1 MVTLLNWY
9 DHRHNMMSMTLRLFH
24 LIYNSRNYYKLFE
37 KNPNPYMT
45 TCVNR
50 KQGDLPIF
58 HIWNR
63 EATYLAIHDVGA
75 YNKYQIWSVWDI
87 FTPEVWKSYTLFPKY
102 DSWQHFLLSFSRSL
116 IKFIVKFLSNKYF
129 YIKIP
134 PFTQI
139 KWGCSKK
146 GGNREKGRNREIP
159 L

>member
-1 MVTLLNWY
+1 
-9 DHRHNMMSMTLRLFH
+9 MMLARTINTKFGPFGTFLVLR
-24 LIYNSRNYYKLFE
+24 FE
-37 KNPNPYMT
+37 KVTHSFPNMTPDSIFYM
-45 TCVNR
+45 
-50 KQGDLPIF
+50 
-58 HIWNR
+58 
-63 EATYLAIHDVGA
+63 
-75 YNKYQIWSVWDI
+75 
-87 FTPEVWKSYTLFPKY
+87 
-102 DSWQHFLLSFSRSL
+102 SFGRSL